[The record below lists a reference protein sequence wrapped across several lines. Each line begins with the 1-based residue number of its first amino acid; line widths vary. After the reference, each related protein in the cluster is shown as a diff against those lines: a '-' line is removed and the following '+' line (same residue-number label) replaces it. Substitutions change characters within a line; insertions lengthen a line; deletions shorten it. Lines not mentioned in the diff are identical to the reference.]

1 MQKRVI
7 KTNLMGREEI
17 FKALVLAEVTKL
29 PILLEGPPG
38 TGKTKA
44 ITDYGI
50 AALGGDPDAM
60 TGKEFFIIETDEH
73 TRSSEVK
80 GRPDMEQLAVNNKF
94 IIDAPIAEASYVLV
108 NEIDKASSTIRNALL
123 GIMNEKFVFN
133 GSHKIQCDWKLFA
146 GACNL
151 IPESEVG
158 NPFWDRFVFK
168 IKLERMP
175 IETIMDY
182 YKAKGK
188 NFSQDIEVNFPTD
201 EDIEK
206 VLIPGS
212 KLGIFLHNIHS
223 KCSDRTLT
231 FIPKIIASISLIYN
245 CSITEAMVT
254 TAKLLISPEF
264 ASQISNKISSAS
276 VNNLYKQI
284 KVTEACK
291 TDLQFLEECK
301 NFINALDKTKL
312 EEEERQELL
321 FMFNQMVA
329 SSFVGNKLEITDEM
343 VQDLIS
349 NKDWD
354 KSLLKN
360 AEKQIKIS

>member
-1 MQKRVI
+1 MSKRVI
-7 KTNLMGREEI
+7 KTNLMGRDEI

-50 AALGGDPDAM
+50 AALGGDPD
-60 TGKEFFIIETDEH
+60 TLSGKEFFIIETDEH

-80 GRPDMEQLAVNNKF
+80 GRPDMEQLAVHNKY
-94 IIDAPIAEASYVLV
+94 IIDAPIAEASYILV

-133 GSHKIQCDWKLFA
+133 GPHKIKCDWRLFA

-175 IETIMDY
+175 IEVIMEY

-188 NFSQDIEVNFPTD
+188 NFEQEVEVAWPTE
-201 EDIEK
+201 EDLKK
-206 VLIPGS
+206 VVIPGS
-212 KLGIFLHNIHS
+212 KLGVFLHNIHP

-231 FIPKIIASISLIYN
+231 YIPKIVAAVSIIYN
-245 CSITEAMVT
+245 CSVTEAMIT
-254 TAKLLISPEF
+254 TAKLIISPEF
-264 ASQISNKISSAS
+264 ASSISSKISSPS

-284 KVTEACK
+284 KVAEACK
-291 TDLQFLEECK
+291 NDLQFLEECK
-301 NFINALDKTKL
+301 NFVSTLDKTKL
-312 EEEERQELL
+312 EDDEREELL
-321 FMFNQMVA
+321 YMFNQMVA
-329 SSFVGNKLEITDEM
+329 TSYVGEKLAITEDMVSELVSSKTWNE
-343 VQDLIS
+343 
-349 NKDWD
+349 
-354 KSLLKN
+354 SLLN
-360 AEKQIKIS
+360 TAEKAIKIG